1 MTLPPGW
8 DLPPALFAL
17 LGDRTTNSGGRQRA
31 LVVDDN
37 LLLILHK
44 VPEATTSKREAV
56 AFWRASGGEWRSS
69 MGGNGLTMLRSH
81 LEAYEKRVEELE
93 SALERA
99 DDAASLFHVIE
110 RAAPLARASTNAL
123 AAIEAASEKLP
134 EARELVS
141 LRDLA
146 GDSQRGA
153 ELLHLDARA
162 ALDFQIARQNEAQSR
177 SAAASTRAG
186 NRLGLITAFFLP
198 LTALSGVFGM
208 NLPSGLEGSSTS
220 LFWGIWAFGALF
232 GVGLGLLLNRLR

>member
-17 LGDRTTNSGGRQRA
+17 LGDRASKSGGRQRA
-31 LVVDDN
+31 LIAAEN

-44 VPEATTSKREAV
+44 VPESTSSKRESV
-56 AFWRASGGEWRSS
+56 AFWRESGGQWHASN
-69 MGGNGLTMLRSH
+69 GGNGLNALRSH

-93 SALERA
+93 ALLERA
-99 DDAASLFHVIE
+99 DDAAGLFHVIE
-110 RAAPLARASTNAL
+110 RAAPLNRASTNAL
-123 AAIEAASEKLP
+123 AALEAATTQMP

-141 LRDLA
+141 LRDVA
-146 GDSQRGA
+146 SDAQRGA

-177 SAAASTRAG
+177 SAAATSRSG
-186 NRLGLITAFFLP
+186 NRLSLITAFFLP

-208 NLPSGLEGSSTS
+208 NLSSGLEGAPVA
-220 LFWGIWAFGALF
+220 LFWGIFAFGALF
-232 GVGLGLLLNRLR
+232 GAALGLLLNRLR